1 MSSPLGGGGGP
12 SLCDGGGGASPPE
25 RQEAMKLILMG
36 PPGAGKGTQGEIL
49 EKKLGISTISTG
61 LMLRTAIKEQTEVG
75 KAAEKY
81 INAGK
86 LVPDDIMV
94 AVVKERLSQHD
105 CEKGFILDGF
115 PRTTAQ
121 AEALDAAG
129 VEIDKV
135 LLLEVDD
142 DVIVDRLSSR
152 RECSK
157 CGVPY
162 NIISKKPKVE
172 GICDSCG
179 GELIIRK
186 DDVPETIKNRLNV
199 YHEQKPIKKFYEAKG
214 ILAVAKGCDS
224 LEDTTANV
232 AKALGI
238 EA

>member
-1 MSSPLGGGGGP
+1 
-12 SLCDGGGGASPPE
+12 
-25 RQEAMKLILMG
+25 MKLILMG

-61 LMLRTAIKEQTEVG
+61 LMLRTAIKDQTEVG
-75 KAAEKY
+75 KLAEQY
-81 INAGK
+81 INDGK
-86 LVPDDIMV
+86 LVPDEVIV
-94 AVVKERLSQHD
+94 EIVKQRLAQPD

-142 DVIVDRLSSR
+142 NKIVERLSSR

-157 CGVPY
+157 CGIPY
-162 NIISKKPKVE
+162 NIVSKKPAKE

-186 DDVPETIKNRLNV
+186 DDVPETIQNRLDI
-199 YHEQKPIKKFYEAKG
+199 YHEQTEPIKKFYEAKG
-214 ILAVAKGCDS
+214 ILAVAQGEEELK
-224 LEDTTANV
+224 DTTANV
-232 AKALGI
+232 AKALGLG
-238 EA
+238 E

>member
-1 MSSPLGGGGGP
+1 
-12 SLCDGGGGASPPE
+12 
-25 RQEAMKLILMG
+25 MKLILMG

-75 KAAEKY
+75 KTAEKY
-81 INAGK
+81 INEGK
-86 LVPDDIMV
+86 LVPDDVMV
-94 AVVKERLSQHD
+94 ALVKERLSQPD

-157 CGVPY
+157 CGAPY
-162 NIISKKPKVE
+162 NIRFKKPAKD

-179 GELIIRK
+179 GELIQRK
-186 DDVPETIKNRLNV
+186 DDVPETIQNRLNV
-199 YHEQKPIKKFYEAKG
+199 YHEQTEQIKEFYLAKG
-214 ILAVAKGCDS
+214 ILAVAQGEQE

-232 AKALGI
+232 EKALGLG
-238 EA
+238 E

>member
-1 MSSPLGGGGGP
+1 MGRSSAPKK
-12 SLCDGGGGASPPE
+12 E

-36 PPGAGKGTQGEIL
+36 SPGAGKGTQGEIL

-81 INAGK
+81 INDGK

-94 AVVKERLSQHD
+94 AVVKERLSQPD

-135 LLLEVDD
+135 LLIDVADE
-142 DVIVDRLSSR
+142 VIVERLSSR

-162 NIISKKPKVE
+162 NVISKRPKVE

-186 DDVPETIKNRLNV
+186 DDVPETIKNRLSV
-199 YHEQKPIKKFYEAKG
+199 YHEQTEPIKKFYEAKG
-214 ILAVAKGCDS
+214 ILAVASGCDS
-224 LEDTTANV
+224 LEETTANV